1 MEKLTKEKA
10 IKMHREMWNW
20 IANKIKLSG
29 KIVDRLYY
37 FRSVQ
42 AIPDDRPDS
51 LCYCCEYAMQQN
63 GGENVGRCKY
73 CPLDWDS
80 KCDEFMCLDVIQ
92 GGDYKGLLA
101 QWDTEMI
108 YLDKIERTV
117 QIAEKITNLKEREE

>member
-63 GGENVGRCKY
+63 GGENVGHCKY
-73 CPLDWDS
+73 CPLDWES
-80 KCDEFMCLDVIQ
+80 KCDEYMCLYKKFPRDN
-92 GGDYKGLLA
+92 KGLFERWNFA
-101 QWDTEMI
+101 TITYD
-108 YLDKIERTV
+108 IEERIKFARE
-117 QIAEKITNLKEREE
+117 IANLEVR